1 MKVLGL
7 TGISKRVIDELVEH
21 GIKTIELRSSH
32 NVLAASR
39 AQVGDLVFLTPHSLE
54 DLVPGA
60 EGVLARI
67 MEKNVSLRRIGVFSH
82 EEPEEREMLVARLK
96 LSLVNICRASKYEAS
111 GEFSEVRFYFSTS
124 TFECW

>member
-1 MKVLGL
+1 MKVFGL

-21 GIKTIELRSSH
+21 GVKTIELRSSQ

-39 AQVGDLVFLTPHSLE
+39 AKVGDLVFLTPHSIE

-67 MEKNVSLRRIGVFSH
+67 MEKHVGLRRIGVFSQ
-82 EEPEEREMLVARLK
+82 EEPEEREVLVARLK
-96 LSLVNICRASKYEAS
+96 LSLVNICRASKYEAT
-111 GEFSEVRFYFSTS
+111 GEFREVRFYFSAS
-124 TFECW
+124 AFECW

>member
-1 MKVLGL
+1 MKVYGL
-7 TGISKRVIDELVEH
+7 TGISRRIIDELVEH
-21 GIKTIELRSSH
+21 GVKTIELRSSQ

-39 AQVGDLVFLTPHSLE
+39 AKVGDLVFLTHHSLE

-60 EGVLARI
+60 EGVLAQI
-67 MEKNVSLRRIGVFSH
+67 LEKNVGLRRVGVFSR

-111 GEFSEVRFYFSTS
+111 SEFREVTFYFSAS
-124 TFECW
+124 AFECW

>member
-1 MKVLGL
+1 MKVYGL

-21 GIKTIELRSSH
+21 GVKTIELRSSQ

-39 AQVGDLVFLTPHSLE
+39 AKIGDLVFLTPHSFE

-67 MEKNVSLRRIGVFSH
+67 MEKNVSLRRVGVFSH

-96 LSLVNICRASKYEAS
+96 LSLVNICRASRYEAS
-111 GEFSEVRFYFSTS
+111 GEFREVKFYFSAS
-124 TFECW
+124 AFECW